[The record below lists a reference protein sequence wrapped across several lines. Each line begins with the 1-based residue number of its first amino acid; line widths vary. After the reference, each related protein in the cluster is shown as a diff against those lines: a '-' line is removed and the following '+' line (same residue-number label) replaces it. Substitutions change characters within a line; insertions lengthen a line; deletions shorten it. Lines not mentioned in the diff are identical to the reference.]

1 MLFTS
6 GHYFTFII
14 FYMVGLRPEFNFRYA
29 KYSSTTEF
37 NGIFTY
43 NKMLQYA
50 KHYIKTLALHITN

>member
-14 FYMVGLRPEFNFRYA
+14 FYMVNVSEIKLWSQA

-37 NGIFTY
+37 NRIFAY
-43 NKMLQYA
+43 NKMLLSA
-50 KHYIKTLALHITN
+50 KYYIEI